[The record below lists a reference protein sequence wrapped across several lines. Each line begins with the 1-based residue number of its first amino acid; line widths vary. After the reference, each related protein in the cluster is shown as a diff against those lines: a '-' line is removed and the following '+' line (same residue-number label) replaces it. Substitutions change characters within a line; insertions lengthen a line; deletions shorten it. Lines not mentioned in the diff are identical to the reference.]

1 MKITFTFVAIF
12 MMAFTGFAQVD
23 AKAESTLTSFITYEV
38 PNQVTS
44 TIGDG
49 VIDVIVP
56 EGTNLAELVPSFS
69 LSEGATASI
78 NNFVQVSGTTVVD
91 FSAGPVTYKVTA
103 EDGVTFQNWVVT
115 VSVENGVAADSELS
129 VSVYP
134 NPASELVTIENAEN
148 ANVIIYNIIGK
159 EVFRSVSNSKVYT
172 VSLNQLSKGTYLVA
186 VQKGNQQVT
195 KKLSVVR

>member
-1 MKITFTFVAIF
+1 MRINFTIVAIF
-12 MMAFTGFAQVD
+12 MMALTGFAQND

-49 VIDVIVP
+49 VIEVIVP